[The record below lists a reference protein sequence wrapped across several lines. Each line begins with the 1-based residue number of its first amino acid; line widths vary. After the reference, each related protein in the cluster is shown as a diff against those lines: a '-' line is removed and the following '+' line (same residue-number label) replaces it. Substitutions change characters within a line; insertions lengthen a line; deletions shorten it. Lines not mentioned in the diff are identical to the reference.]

1 MEFNIIYKNLEKEKY
16 DREEVKKIFFYECDF
31 TLTTENSK
39 KIRKNYI
46 MLHWCLIR

>member
-16 DREEVKKIFFYECDF
+16 DREEVKKIYFNECDL

-39 KIRKNYI
+39 KFFINYI
-46 MLHWCLIR
+46 MLR